1 MSLLTPDTIKAIAEE
16 VGKALPEYVPAM
28 PSIMLGLSITIGC
41 TILGTV
47 LALMDRRKHQKSNDT
62 LVKYRW
68 IVIVLVFAA
77 LGTFVGDYAQDKDY
91 TIRCIRTNRQH
102 YANVHWLTQYMR
114 SARA

>member
-1 MSLLTPDTIKAIAEE
+1 
-16 VGKALPEYVPAM
+16 
-28 PSIMLGLSITIGC
+28 MLGLSITIGC